1 MWELPVG
8 FVRTEEDLVEKIAD
22 RQVQEAIASV
32 FRKFREF
39 GSARQTTLWYHDQRI
54 PLPHVRPGTGSSD
67 IIWQLPTAHRL
78 YQIVKNPIYA
88 GALAY
93 GKTAAKTVVEDQRA
107 RTASTRRRKP
117 PEEWTILIRDNHAG
131 YISWDEYLANQRILE
146 ANVARR
152 GGTTPG
158 AAKRGPALLAGL
170 LRCGR
175 CGRKLFVAYS
185 GRGGR
190 VPRYAC
196 AGSRTGQDPTTC
208 LSLGG
213 VTIEQAVTDQVLEAL
228 QPVGIEASLTA
239 VDQLD
244 HTHTEQRRALELA
257 LEKARYQ
264 AQRAERQYHTVD
276 PDNRLVAGELEVRW
290 NDALV
295 RVGQLEADLAALADT
310 QTVLTPEQRQHVL
323 ELGNDLPAVWH
334 HPHASPDLKK
344 RILRTVLHEIV
355 IDTDETHR
363 EHVLHLHWQGGVHT
377 QLRVPCNRRGHRR
390 VRTERTAIDL
400 IRELSKVCRDAAI
413 AATLN
418 RLGYRTRG
426 GQTWRVHSVQNTRHY
441 YHLANHRND
450 DTWLT
455 IEQAAA
461 RLGVSHTVVKRLIR
475 QETLPATQ
483 VVASTPWIINR
494 QDLDLPAVQSEVEAV
509 RAGRQLR
516 RNRLGP
522 GRRRARPGRRRR
534 SQAPSSHPPPAHT
547 SDAPGAPMRA
557 APTAPRTP
565 PSPWSRPIRARRTRA
580 RIGRWPRTVRSRR
593 AFLPRRTRP
602 PAFRAGGADIELRDR
617 SPPALRGWDRR
628 RQPRRPVPA
637 PACGVPDP
645 GTRSVATGRRRSN
658 GLRHASRSRAAIRR
672 SDRDRGHRR
681 SRPSGP

>member
-1 MWELPVG
+1 MAEFELGLLRQRAREAFEQKIQRGHALWELPVG

-39 GSARQTTLWYHDQRI
+39 GSVRQTTLWYHDQRI

-67 IIWQLPTAHRL
+67 IIWQLPTGHRL

-93 GKTAAKTVVEDQRA
+93 GRTAAKTVVEDQRV

-196 AGSRTGQDPTTC
+196 AGSRTGQGPTTC

-213 VTIEQAVTDQVLEAL
+213 VTIEQAVTDQVLEVT
-228 QPVGIEASLTA
+228 QPVGIEASLAA
-239 VDQLD
+239 VDQLAR
-244 HTHTEQRRALELA
+244 THTEQRRALEKSA
-257 LEKARYQ
+257 LSGA
-264 AQRAERQYHTVD
+264 ACRAPYHTVD

-290 NDALV
+290 NDALA

-310 QTVLTPEQRQHVL
+310 QTVLTSEQRQHVL
-323 ELGNDLPAVWH
+323 QLGNDLPAVWH

-355 IDTDETHR
+355 IDTDEAHR

-377 QLRVPCNRRGHRR
+377 QLRVPCNRTGHRR
-390 VRTERTAIDL
+390 VRTDRTAIDL

-413 AATLN
+413 AAILN
-418 RLGYRTRG
+418 RLGYRTR
-426 GQTWRVHSVQNTRHY
+426 
-441 YHLANHRND
+441 HLHGAHLQDSLDGRPAQSRRSPRR
-450 DTWLT
+450 WP
-455 IEQAAA
+455 A
-461 RLGVSHTVVKRLIR
+461 RPS
-475 QETLPATQ
+475 
-483 VVASTPWIINR
+483 
-494 QDLDLPAVQSEVEAV
+494 PAVRPAESAV
-509 RAGRQLR
+509 VR
-516 RNRLGP
+516 
-522 GRRRARPGRRRR
+522 
-534 SQAPSSHPPPAHT
+534 
-547 SDAPGAPMRA
+547 
-557 APTAPRTP
+557 
-565 PSPWSRPIRARRTRA
+565 PSPA
-580 RIGRWPRTVRSRR
+580 
-593 AFLPRRTRP
+593 
-602 PAFRAGGADIELRDR
+602 
-617 SPPALRGWDRR
+617 SPPAPGCSAWT
-628 RQPRRPVPA
+628 RQ
-637 PACGVPDP
+637 
-645 GTRSVATGRRRSN
+645 TRSCTVSSSVAS
-658 GLRHASRSRAAIRR
+658 
-672 SDRDRGHRR
+672 
-681 SRPSGP
+681 PPC